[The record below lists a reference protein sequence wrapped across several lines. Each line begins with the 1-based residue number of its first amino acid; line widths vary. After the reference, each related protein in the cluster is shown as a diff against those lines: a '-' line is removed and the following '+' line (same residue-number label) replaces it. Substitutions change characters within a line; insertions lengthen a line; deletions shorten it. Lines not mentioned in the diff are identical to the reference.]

1 MLAHGEVFSAIS
13 GQEFIPPEMCAE
25 DKRNGDGL
33 DGSHARSDF
42 RDSVPPTPVVLR
54 LRRYPFFPPQAPRP
68 ALTYRSALIS
78 RLEFLERGIRTSV
91 EERKI
96 FQSSR
101 PPV

>member
-1 MLAHGEVFSAIS
+1 MGLDS
-13 GQEFIPPEMCAE
+13 
-25 DKRNGDGL
+25 DKRIQ
-33 DGSHARSDF
+33 SPSRF

-96 FQSSR
+96 FQFHEANRRTSLER
-101 PPV
+101 ITQ